1 MVNSKNSH
9 YKKNKIESF
18 GMRIGSNE
26 GDIQIYLANI
36 HQQSTWMYRKIQAV
50 EGNIYFKIS

>member
-1 MVNSKNSH
+1 
-9 YKKNKIESF
+9 
-18 GMRIGSNE
+18 MRIGSNE

-50 EGNIYFKIS
+50 EGNIYFKII